1 MLIKLLNNTG
11 HDATNWS
18 YTSIT
23 AHHYTSASVSSI
35 SFISFISMRIPP
47 STSSRL
53 RLYNISFKWI
63 FSNIESRIIPSKRS
77 ILLYESNQHLFPR
90 ACITKIIK
98 WAIQYLSILIGVAWC
113 PTRFHWLNFFS
124 LNGDSKTIPRPN
136 IFHRGFSSQ
145 VKWIK
150 KIDQK

>member
-63 FSNIESRIIPSKRS
+63 FSNIESRIIPSKRY

-90 ACITKIIK
+90 ACKMSNPISQHSYRDCMMSNNISLTE
-98 WAIQYLSILIGVAWC
+98 
-113 PTRFHWLNFFS
+113 FFF
-124 LNGDSKTIPRPN
+124 LEWWFKNNPQT
-136 IFHRGFSSQ
+136 
-145 VKWIK
+145 
-150 KIDQK
+150 